1 MDAVVKHTVSI
12 VLPAFTPVVSGQRLV
27 AGKTHSLKFA
37 GAGNE
42 GGNLR

>member
-1 MDAVVKHTVSI
+1 MDAVVRHTVSI
-12 VLPAFTPVVSGQRLV
+12 GLPAFSPVVSGQRLV

-42 GGNLR
+42 EGKMR